1 MTTAPWRLP
10 RPSAREVVVADR
22 GDLLVLG
29 GFDGSRQTIAE
40 VLRVNVTTGAAAE
53 AGTLAE
59 AVHDAAGTSVQG
71 IPTVFGG
78 GNATEAS
85 AVQRF
90 VPGGVAAVA
99 GHLPIARSDLGAVT
113 VGARTFLVGGYD
125 GSSIRATALS
135 TTDGVTFALLGDL
148 PVPVRYPAVA
158 ATGTDVVILGGTTS
172 SGPTADVQ
180 VLDTET
186 GVARVVGRLP
196 ATLSDASATT
206 VRGQIYVFGG
216 IWGGTPSAQVW
227 RWDPATTTL
236 VPVGTLPAPTTDGAA
251 TTIGDTAYF
260 VGGESPLPTAT
271 VSVLT
276 VR

>member
-1 MTTAPWRLP
+1 V
-10 RPSAREVVVADR
+10 E
-22 GDLLVLG
+22 G
-29 GFDGSRQTIAE
+29 IA
-40 VLRVNVTTGAAAE
+40 
-53 AGTLAE
+53 
-59 AVHDAAGTSVQG
+59 
-71 IPTVFGG
+71 TVFGG

-90 VPGGVAAVA
+90 VPGGVATIA

-113 VGARTFLVGGYD
+113 VGARTYLVGGYD
-125 GSSIRATALS
+125 GNSIRATALS
-135 TTDGVTFALLGDL
+135 TVDGVTFALLGDL

-158 ATGTDVVILGGTTS
+158 ATGTDVVILGGTTA

-180 VLDTET
+180 VLDTRT
-186 GVARVVGRLP
+186 GVARVAGRLP

-216 IWGGTPSAQVW
+216 IWGGRPSSQVW
-227 RWDPATTTL
+227 RWDPTTTTL
-236 VPVGTLPAPTTDGAA
+236 EPVGNLPAPTTDGAA

-260 VGGESPLPTAT
+260 VGGESPRPTST